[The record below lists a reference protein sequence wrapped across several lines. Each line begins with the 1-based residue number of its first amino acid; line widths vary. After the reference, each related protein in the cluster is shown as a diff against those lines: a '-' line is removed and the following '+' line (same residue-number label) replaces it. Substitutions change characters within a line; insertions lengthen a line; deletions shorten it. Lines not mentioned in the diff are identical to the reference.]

1 MSSVNMARINA
12 KDALIQIKAR
22 CGGRG
27 TFVGEPASESDVGAL
42 Q

>member
-1 MSSVNMARINA
+1 MARINA
-12 KDALIQIKAR
+12 KEALIQIKAR
-22 CGGRG
+22 CRARC